1 MMKTI
6 NAAVIGYGLAGRAF
20 HAPIIDCLEEFNLK
34 AIYTKN
40 KASGEEIRRR
50 YPNTAVV
57 TDVQEIFKDE
67 TIDLIVVATPNE
79 LHYPLAAE
87 AMNAGK
93 NVVVDK
99 PFTIT
104 SQDGDRLI
112 ELSQQK
118 GTVLSVYQNRRWD
131 SDFLTVK
138 KVIESGLLGNVVE
151 FESHF
156 DRFKNTTDHN
166 WREESGPGCGML
178 YDLGPHLIDQAVTLF
193 GLPEAVTADLRN
205 QRECKQTIDNFEL
218 ILHYPNLKVTLKSGM
233 LVKIPTPRFTILGDR
248 GSFVKY
254 GLDVQEE
261 DLVNEFTPL
270 NKADWGKEP
279 DALYGTI
286 STEIS
291 GLNIDGVVESERGD
305 YRQYYLSVYRALT
318 GEAPLVVTPQQA
330 RNTIKLIEEAIVSN
344 ETRRTVDLKNSFLK

>member
-1 MMKTI
+1 MKTI

-20 HAPIIDCLEEFNLK
+20 HAPIINCLEEFHLK

-40 KASGEEIRRR
+40 KTSGEEIHRR
-50 YPNTAVV
+50 YENTAVV
-57 TDVQEIFKDE
+57 TDVKDIFEDE
-67 TIDLIVVATPNE
+67 TIELVVIATPNE
-79 LHYPLAAE
+79 FHYPLAAE
-87 AMNAGK
+87 AIAANK

-104 SQDGDRLI
+104 SQDADQLI
-112 ELSQQK
+112 KLAQEK
-118 GTVLSVYQNRRWD
+118 NTVLSVYQNRRWD

-138 KVIESGLLGNVVE
+138 KLIESGMLGKLVE

-156 DRFKNTTDHN
+156 DRFKNTTNHN

-178 YDLGPHLIDQAVTLF
+178 YDLGPHLIDQAVNLF

-233 LVKIPTPRFTILGDR
+233 LVKIPTPRFTLLGDR

-254 GLDVQEE
+254 GLDVQED
-261 DLVNEFTPL
+261 DLVSELTPR
-270 NKADWGKEP
+270 NKSDWGKEP
-279 DALYGTI
+279 ASIYGRI
-286 STEIS
+286 STEIG
-291 GLNIDGVVESERGD
+291 GLNMDGIVESERGD
-305 YRQYYLSVYRALT
+305 YRQYYLSVYKALV
-318 GEAPLVVTPQQA
+318 GEAPLAVTPQQA
-330 RNTIKLIEEAIVSN
+330 RNTIKLIEEAIVSSD
-344 ETRRTVDLKNSFLK
+344 TKRTIDLKESFIS